1 MPNQNGFPVSVGGW
15 IGRSL
20 LLNVVLCIPILG
32 WIAYFVMLAVW
43 AGDQSKEQTFRNWAK
58 AQLWVI
64 LIVVGIVLILFLIF
78 GVALAGASRS
88 VGSYRY
94 Y

>member
-1 MPNQNGFPVSVGGW
+1 M
-15 IGRSL
+15 
-20 LLNVVLCIPILG
+20 LNVVLCIPILG